1 MRRQENC
8 ASTEE
13 KARVEG
19 PMTMEM
25 TGLPLTGYYDYRLVA
40 LSIAIAIL
48 AAYAAVDLS
57 GRMTVAHGR
66 SRLAWLCGGAF
77 ALGIG
82 IWSMHYMGMEA
93 FRLPVPVRYDWPT
106 VLLSMVAAILSS
118 AVTLFVVT
126 QASLTTPAALVGSV
140 LMGGGIAS
148 MHYIGMFAMRL
159 PAICVYS
166 RGVVALSIFLGVV
179 ISYIAIRL
187 TFAVRD
193 EQSHWGWRKSRN
205 ALLMGLAIPVVH
217 YVGMAA
223 VTFVSAPRKNF
234 DPAHTVA
241 ISGLA
246 LAAIGFGTLSILL
259 LVFVT
264 AAVDRHFSLHAMEL
278 KLSQQ
283 HLLMTA
289 EMNAAREQ
297 ARAAELANRAKS
309 EFLANMSHEI
319 RTPLNGVIG
328 MTDLTLQ
335 TELTPEQREYI
346 ETVKLSAD
354 ALLNVI
360 NDILDFSKIEAGK
373 VDLEDTG
380 FDLGDCIAGA
390 MKTMALKADE
400 KRLELLCDLAV
411 GVPEMVRGDPGRL
424 RQVLLNLLGNAL
436 KFTTE
441 GEVALKVSVDVF
453 EEQTVILHFIVADSG
468 VGIAPEKLN
477 VIFDSFTQAD
487 TSTTRQFGGTG
498 LGLTISRRLVEMMGG
513 RIWVESEPGI
523 GSRFHFTVRMRTETG
538 LSAAP
543 HNPASAAILQGV
555 RVLIVDDNATNRRIL
570 HAMVERWGMK
580 PTSVC
585 DGYQALDALSAAQ
598 SANAAFAMILTDMH
612 MPKMDGFG
620 FVTHLKEQTKLST
633 ATIMMLTSGRQRGDA
648 ERCGELG
655 IAACLLKPVRQA
667 ELREAVLRVLQTRQD
682 PLPAPV
688 STRYASRNQ
697 GAGHK
702 ALDILVADDNRV
714 NQKVASRLL
723 EKRGHHVVVVANG
736 SEALAAL
743 ARHSFDLVLMD
754 VHMPGMDGFETTI
767 AIRQQEK
774 TTGVHQSIVAM
785 TALVMKGDRERC
797 MDAGMDGY
805 ISKPIDLQQLDDVLN
820 ALSSS
825 PPQVPMQPDL
835 KLFERPGIQSG

>member
-8 ASTEE
+8 AQKRG
-13 KARVEG
+13 KARVG
-19 PMTMEM
+19 PMTMEI
-25 TGLPLTGYYDYRLVA
+25 TGQPFTGYYDYRLVA

-57 GRMTVAHGR
+57 GRITVAHGR

-93 FRLPVPVRYDWPT
+93 LRLPVQVRYDWPT
-106 VLLSMVAAILSS
+106 VVLSLTAAILSS
-118 AVTLFVVT
+118 AVALFVVT
-126 QASLTTPAALVGSV
+126 RSSLRTSAVLIGSV

-148 MHYIGMFAMRL
+148 MHYIGMYAMRL
-159 PAICVYS
+159 PAMCLYS
-166 RGVVALSIFLGVV
+166 HGVVALSIFLGVV

-193 EQSHWGWRKSRN
+193 AGSQWGWRKSRN

-223 VTFVSAPRKNF
+223 VTFVPAPLQ
-234 DPAHTVA
+234 DSDLAHTVD

-246 LAAIGFGTLSILL
+246 LGAIGFGTLSILL
-259 LVFVT
+259 MVFVT
-264 AAVDRHFSLHAMEL
+264 AAVDRRFSLHAMEL

-283 HLLMTA
+283 HILMTE
-289 EMNAAREQ
+289 EMNAARAQ
-297 ARAAELANRAKS
+297 ARAAELASRAKS

-328 MTDLTLQ
+328 MTELALQ

-360 NDILDFSKIEAGK
+360 NDILDLSKIEAGK
-373 VDLEDTG
+373 VDLEDAG

-390 MKTMALKADE
+390 MKTMAPKADE
-400 KRLELLCDLAV
+400 KRLELLCDFGA
-411 GVPEMVRGDPGRL
+411 GVPEMVRGDSGRL
-424 RQVLLNLLGNAL
+424 RQILLNLLGNAL
-436 KFTTE
+436 KFTAE
-441 GEVALKVSVDVF
+441 GEVALKVAVDAVEEESVIV
-453 EEQTVILHFIVADSG
+453 HFIVADSG

-498 LGLTISRRLVEMMGG
+498 LGLTISKRLVEMMGG
-513 RIWVESEPGI
+513 RIWVESEPGK
-523 GSRFHFTVRMRTETG
+523 GSRFHFTVRLRTETVP
-538 LSAAP
+538 SAVP
-543 HNPASAAILQGV
+543 ILQ
-555 RVLIVDDNATNRRIL
+555 
-570 HAMVERWGMK
+570 E
-580 PTSVC
+580 
-585 DGYQALDALSAAQ
+585 
-598 SANAAFAMILTDMH
+598 
-612 MPKMDGFG
+612 
-620 FVTHLKEQTKLST
+620 VTGL
-633 ATIMMLTSGRQRGDA
+633 
-648 ERCGELG
+648 
-655 IAACLLKPVRQA
+655 
-667 ELREAVLRVLQTRQD
+667 
-682 PLPAPV
+682 

-697 GAGHK
+697 GDNHK
-702 ALDILVADDNRV
+702 TLDILVADDNRV

-723 EKRGHHVVVVANG
+723 EKRGHHVVVAANG

-743 ARHSFDLVLMD
+743 AQHSFDLVLMD
-754 VHMPGMDGFETTI
+754 VHMPGMDGFETTT

-774 TTGVHQSIVAM
+774 ITGVHQSIVAM

-820 ALSSS
+820 DCISSR
-825 PPQVPMQPDL
+825 PRVVPRQPDL
-835 KLFERPGIQSG
+835 KLLERPGIQSG